1 MSSKRAGAAGSR
13 KSSGGNGTS
22 SNKDPPSA
30 VAGTEDTSDQKPN
43 EDPLHGKTSLERMD
57 SSKSKLAGE
66 SKPKSN
72 VTFDAIVKN
81 AQSGGK

>member
-13 KSSGGNGTS
+13 KSSGGHGT

-30 VAGTEDTSDQKPN
+30 VAGTEDSSDQKPN
-43 EDPLHGKTSLERMD
+43 EDPLHGKTSLERVD